1 MKAYNALLEKIGTNP
16 SDDDLDSIIAFIV
29 SRLPMSQWR
38 SAAEQSGFS
47 QVYTD
52 ISMRL
57 GECGIY

>member
-1 MKAYNALLEKIGTNP
+1 MKAYNALLEKIGPNP
-16 SDDDLDSIIAFIV
+16 TDDDLDNIIAFIV
-29 SRLPMSQWR
+29 SRIPIHQWR
-38 SAAEQSGFS
+38 DAAEQSGFS

>member
-1 MKAYNALLEKIGTNP
+1 MQAYNTLLEQIGPKPT
-16 SDDDLDSIIAFIV
+16 DDDLDSIIAFIV

-38 SAAEQSGFS
+38 RAAEQAGFS